1 MVLYQ
6 VNQINMKNTDY
17 PTLIRIFYKNK
28 KLIRR
33 FLLYKKDEFKTFV
46 GIFFFNFVKKT
57 DSILT

>member
-6 VNQINMKNTDY
+6 VNQINTKNTDY
-17 PTLIRIFYKNK
+17 PTLVFEFLLSK

-46 GIFFFNFVKKT
+46 GIFFFHFVKKT